1 MSTVKFLSDEWFAKV
16 RELREAAGEI
26 ETPAALQGL
35 VINITVTDTDDGE
48 RHMSMVSGNLEEGH
62 HSEAPTT
69 MIMPME
75 LATKIF
81 LENDPSAGMQGFM
94 NGQIKVEGDMS
105 KLMAS
110 QTAQP
115 TAQQLELMKKIREA
129 THA

>member
-1 MSTVKFLSDEWFAKV
+1 MSTVKFLSREWFEKV

-26 ETPAALQGL
+26 ETPAAVQGL
-35 VINITVTDTDDGE
+35 VVNLTVTGTEEGE
-48 RHMSMVSGNLEEGH
+48 THMSMVSGVLEEGH

-69 MIMPME
+69 MIIPMD
-75 LATKIF
+75 LAKKIF
-81 LENDPSAGMQGFM
+81 IDNDQSAGMQGFM
-94 NGQIKVEGDMS
+94 NGQIKVEGDMG

-115 TAQQLELMKKIREA
+115 TADQIELMKKIREA